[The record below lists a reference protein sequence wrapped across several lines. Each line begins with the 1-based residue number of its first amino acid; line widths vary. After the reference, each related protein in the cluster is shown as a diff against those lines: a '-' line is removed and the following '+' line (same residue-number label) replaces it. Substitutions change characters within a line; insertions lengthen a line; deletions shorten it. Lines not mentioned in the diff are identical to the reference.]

1 MQLRPLEKKDHDKL
15 AGLLNTNL
23 KNIYPF
29 KEAGAEAIEVF
40 LQDNKTVENAQTA
53 GIFEDNILKGAAC
66 FGTLPE
72 NGKKADFDIILPGDG
87 IILWLVC
94 SDVTA
99 GYELVSSCLS
109 KLPKTVFAF
118 PEFGSFRTLT
128 LFNTGMLPSIFTKE
142 ETVFRSSAF
151 NIPAGEEWGP
161 QERCWFKGE
170 VSGDLPLLSL
180 PEELEIKREAR
191 EGYCSRLKLFD
202 KGILIGEC
210 NTSNIKLF
218 GKIFPKHFYVDWI
231 TVNEE
236 YRKHSLGR
244 KLLLEQCRFAREKG
258 ADTCILTTH
267 TGRSAHKFYR
277 KLGYTGTGLS
287 RTFYIK
293 QL

>member
-87 IILWLVC
+87 VILWLVC

-99 GYELVSSCLS
+99 GYELVSHCLS

-118 PEFGSFRTLT
+118 PEFGSLRTLT
-128 LFNTGMLPSIFTKE
+128 LFNTGMLPSVFTKE

-161 QERCWFKGE
+161 QERCWFRSKVPNNIE
-170 VSGDLPLLSL
+170 LLAV
-180 PEELEIKREAR
+180 PEEFELKREIM
-191 EGYCSRLKLFD
+191 EGYRSRLKLFN
-202 KGILIGEC
+202 KGVLIGEC
-210 NTSNIKLF
+210 NISNLKLF
-218 GKIFPKHFYVDWI
+218 GKTFPGHFYIDWLS
-231 TVNEE
+231 VQEK
-236 YRKHSLGR
+236 YRSRSFGS
-244 KLLLEQCRFAREKG
+244 KLLLEQCRFAGEKG
-258 ADTCILTTH
+258 AVTCILTTH
-267 TGRSAHKFYR
+267 TGQPAHRLYK
-277 KLGYTGTGLS
+277 KLGFIGEGLS
-287 RTFYIK
+287 RTFCLK
-293 QL
+293 QK

>member
-87 IILWLVC
+87 VILWLVC

-99 GYELVSSCLS
+99 GYELVSHCLS

-118 PEFGSFRTLT
+118 PEFGSLRTLT
-128 LFNTGMLPSIFTKE
+128 LFNTGMLPSVFTKE

-161 QERCWFKGE
+161 QERCWFRSKVPNNIE
-170 VSGDLPLLSL
+170 LLAV
-180 PEELEIKREAR
+180 PEEFELKREIM
-191 EGYCSRLKLFD
+191 EGYRSRLKLFN
-202 KGILIGEC
+202 KGVLIGEC
-210 NTSNIKLF
+210 NISNLKLF
-218 GKIFPKHFYVDWI
+218 GKTFPGHFYIDWLS
-231 TVNEE
+231 VQEK
-236 YRKHSLGR
+236 YRSRSFGS
-244 KLLLEQCRFAREKG
+244 KLLLEQAVLPVKKARLPVFLPPIP
-258 ADTCILTTH
+258 ASPLT
-267 TGRSAHKFYR
+267 GS
-277 KLGYTGTGLS
+277 
-287 RTFYIK
+287 IK
-293 QL
+293 NWDL

>member
-87 IILWLVC
+87 VILWLVC

-99 GYELVSSCLS
+99 GYELVSHCLS

-118 PEFGSFRTLT
+118 PEFGSLRTLT
-128 LFNTGMLPSIFTKE
+128 LFNTGMLPSVFTKE

-151 NIPAGEEWGP
+151 NIPSGEEWGP
-161 QERCWFKGE
+161 QERCWFRSKVPNNIE
-170 VSGDLPLLSL
+170 LLAV
-180 PEELEIKREAR
+180 PEEFELKREIM
-191 EGYCSRLKLFD
+191 EGYRSRLKLFN
-202 KGILIGEC
+202 KGVLIGEC
-210 NTSNIKLF
+210 NISNLKLF
-218 GKIFPKHFYVDWI
+218 GKTFPGHFYIDWLS
-231 TVNEE
+231 VQEK
-236 YRKHSLGR
+236 YRSRSFGS
-244 KLLLEQCRFAREKG
+244 KLLLEQCRFAGEKG
-258 ADTCILTTH
+258 AVTCILTTH
-267 TGRSAHKFYR
+267 TGQPAHRLYK
-277 KLGYTGTGLS
+277 KLGFIGEGLS
-287 RTFYIK
+287 RTFCLK
-293 QL
+293 QK